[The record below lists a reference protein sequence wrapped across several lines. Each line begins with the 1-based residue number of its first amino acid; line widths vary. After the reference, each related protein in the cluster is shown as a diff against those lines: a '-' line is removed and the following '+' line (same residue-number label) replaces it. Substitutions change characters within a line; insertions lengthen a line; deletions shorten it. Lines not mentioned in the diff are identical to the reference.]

1 MPTSGGVYRINS
13 PIVNFKPKLAAS
25 TARRSRAR
33 AGGRILPKR
42 RRRRSVFLHK
52 CVCVQIAAMGW
63 HSETTVLMGSPESAA
78 ELFQV
83 ANRLA
88 DGESFGTNLP
98 HNMDNSAT
106 VREDARPCRHFET
119 SRTCPYGRDCHF
131 MHHEEYNARD
141 EAEDT
146 AVGLLKLVASA
157 SASRTDDNECS
168 GGVLWDVVIDRLQ
181 GCPSRWSRDNEGTS
195 WTHVPNPAAYA
206 AGLQESVPAGGEDCP
221 VDIVKRLERLLAE
234 AGGVRSMQLDVAGLK
249 RLLRGPN
256 ASTEALDEKLRA
268 AVETVERR
276 LHELHNPQCTC
287 GAEERARRD
296 RRDIHR
302 AYREEEGG
310 DDGEE
315 HLSDEYHSDEYHS
328 DGDWSEPEHS
338 GSCPCWEPNY
348 RRDGNDQCGLLY
360 YGEHFNY
367 IDRGVR
373 QRGAGYDEHSSR
385 LAHMRELQDALG
397 CLAEARQLNQV
408 TGTPSKMSLEELQA
422 EAAAC
427 LERRQQGL
435 GRELPPLDVSDCA
448 TRWDYT
454 VALSRARHFELSP
467 YEWMRVAFSVAAEE
481 GLHIVIRK
489 QEG

>member
-1 MPTSGGVYRINS
+1 
-13 PIVNFKPKLAAS
+13 
-25 TARRSRAR
+25 
-33 AGGRILPKR
+33 
-42 RRRRSVFLHK
+42 
-52 CVCVQIAAMGW
+52 MGW

-146 AVGLLKLVASA
+146 AVGLLKLVASDN
-157 SASRTDDNECS
+157 ASRTDINECS

-181 GCPSRWSRDNEGTS
+181 GCPDRWSRDNEGTS
-195 WTHVPNPAAYA
+195 WTHVPNPAAYT

-256 ASTEALDEKLRA
+256 ASTEALDDKLGA
-268 AVETVERR
+268 AVETVESR

-296 RRDIHR
+296 RRDRHR
-302 AYREEEGG
+302 AYREEEGD

-315 HLSDEYHSDEYHS
+315 HLSDEYHS

-348 RRDGNDQCGLLY
+348 RRDDHDQYDLY
-360 YGEHFNY
+360 YGDRGAQLHH

-373 QRGAGYDEHSSR
+373 QRGAGYDAHTGR
-385 LAHMRELQDALG
+385 QDHMRELQDALG

-422 EAAAC
+422 EAATC

-467 YEWMRVAFSVAAEE
+467 YEWMRVAFSVAAET
-481 GLHIVIRK
+481 GQHIVIRK
-489 QEG
+489 EEG